1 MNFPKLSNAFR
12 AKYKQKTVI
21 SGSISPEETRKEDE
35 LMSRSD
41 NDNRLF
47 LTKRLQENDMFQG
60 WTKTGWTL
68 DHSISFCVCAL
79 RTIEPLQSDSRL
91 KTNRGNQRWHT
102 APFDIQRAAYITCI
116 NGFGQDWCKR
126 VCWQAAIS
134 CPTVSFVRFLR
145 CNVSWGQPSAIP
157 SPPESDFLSTEAECP
172 HRHRNGNATQVQHSA
187 LPYGAP
193 EARWT
198 WSAHTYAHLNQER

>member
-1 MNFPKLSNAFR
+1 
-12 AKYKQKTVI
+12 
-21 SGSISPEETRKEDE
+21 
-35 LMSRSD
+35 
-41 NDNRLF
+41 
-47 LTKRLQENDMFQG
+47 MFQG

-145 CNVSWGQPSAIP
+145 RIFALLTSAGASRLQFLRP
-157 SPPESDFLSTEAECP
+157 LRVTSCPPRQSVPIATEM
-172 HRHRNGNATQVQHSA
+172 ATQRKFNILLFLMGLQRPDG
-187 LPYGAP
+187 L
-193 EARWT
+193 E
-198 WSAHTYAHLNQER
+198 AHTHTRT